1 MSFLGC
7 IGHLISGA
15 GLQELL
21 ETIYASNSVVHMMTG
36 KAGSRAVRGHVLVEN
51 ALNAMRMASAFS
63 VVMQNLTT
71 YTGSSESGNSL
82 PSNATMPYG
91 DLAGE
96 ITASDVISSTVLDR
110 IHIKINRQG
119 YIV

>member
-1 MSFLGC
+1 MHRTL
-7 IGHLISGA
+7 
-15 GLQELL
+15 
-21 ETIYASNSVVHMMTG
+21 VVHMLTE
-36 KAGSRAVRGHVLVEN
+36 KAVSRAVGGHFLVEN

-63 VVMQNLTT
+63 VDLQNLTT
-71 YTGSSESGNSL
+71 YTGNFESGNSS
-82 PSNATMPYG
+82 PSNATMPYSN
-91 DLAGE
+91 LAGE